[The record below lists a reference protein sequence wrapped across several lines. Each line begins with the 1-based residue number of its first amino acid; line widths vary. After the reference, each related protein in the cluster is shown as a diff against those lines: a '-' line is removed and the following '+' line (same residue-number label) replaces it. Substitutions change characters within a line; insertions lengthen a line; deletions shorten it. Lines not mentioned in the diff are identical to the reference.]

1 MLRAAWGTSCLKSS
15 SPAPRVGSKAAT
27 TPQKD
32 RDAPIAIVLHP
43 HPQFGGTMNNR
54 VVYNLHYAF
63 HSLGFTVLRFN
74 FRGVG
79 AARGNTTRESGSCRT
94 RPRLWTTFRR

>member
-1 MLRAAWGTSCLKSS
+1 MRVAGLIEGRACPKSS
-15 SPAPRVGSKAAT
+15 SPAPRAGSKAAT
-27 TPQKD
+27 TRRSE

-63 HSLGFTVLRFN
+63 H
-74 FRGVG
+74 
-79 AARGNTTRESGSCRT
+79 
-94 RPRLWTTFRR
+94 